1 MSVQVKKSS
10 VPGAFSATAILP
22 GEDPT
27 AFKELHQNRGA
38 AERRVHPMG
47 EYKPFT
53 YSATQWAAIRR
64 ELPSVPATASRQLW
78 STVGARR
85 IPLIVGGGEV
95 RPRDHKWAR
104 TMLERT
110 ARQFLAFEAASRS
123 RHDAAAAERRACK
136 EASRALR
143 RATRENPGHGS
154 RGGHHRQSRCRGANA
169 RHPLPRRTP
178 RRREPGLAIRTTVV
192 HLGTMRR
199 RDAHEYARWPR
210 CPPRRA
216 VDPLFGGRLRPA
228 VPGLQARSPEA
239 RRDARS
245 PEARRDARSRSQAA
259 EGAEAA
265 AALTWQKRR
274 RLSVRIC
281 HMTRAMVSAS
291 KQFRCVSGGVSC
303 QFKSKNSM
311 PPSSM
316 GHFQR
321 PPSYPARIRL
331 HSRNCTRS
339 S

>member
-95 RPRDHKWAR
+95 RPRDPKWAR

-110 ARQFLAFEAASRS
+110 ARQFLAFEAASRR

-136 EASRALR
+136 EASRALSR
-143 RATRENPGHGS
+143 PAALLAGIPDMAAEAGIIAKVAAAAQTRATPS
-154 RGGHHRQSRCRGANA
+154 RGGRRADVNRDWLFEQLLFIWEQCGGAT
-169 RHPLPRRTP
+169 RTSTH
-178 RRREPGLAIRTTVV
+178 G
-192 HLGTMRR
+192 G
-199 RDAHEYARWPR
+199 RDA
-210 CPPRRA
+210 RRGGPLVRFLMA
-216 VDPLFGGRLRPA
+216 ACDPLFQACKREAPKHDAMRGA
-228 VPGLQARSPEA
+228 VRKLLKERKPQPR
-239 RRDARS
+239 
-245 PEARRDARSRSQAA
+245 
-259 EGAEAA
+259 
-265 AALTWQKRR
+265 
-274 RLSVRIC
+274 
-281 HMTRAMVSAS
+281 
-291 KQFRCVSGGVSC
+291 
-303 QFKSKNSM
+303 
-311 PPSSM
+311 
-316 GHFQR
+316 
-321 PPSYPARIRL
+321 
-331 HSRNCTRS
+331 
-339 S
+339 